1 VITAFITFTVA
12 PGRVG
17 ALAEELLDVP
27 GVKEVYSVAG
37 PYDLVAIARV
47 KEHEALSDL
56 VTEHVAKLD
65 GILRTETLIAFRAFS
80 RKDLGLIWDIG
91 A

>member
-1 VITAFITFTVA
+1 VITAFITFTVE
-12 PGRVG
+12 PGHVG
-17 ALAEELLDVP
+17 ALAERLLEIP
-27 GVKEVYSVAG
+27 GIKEVYSVAG

-65 GILRTETLIAFRAFS
+65 GILGTETLIAFRAFS
-80 RKDLGLIWDIG
+80 RKDLGAIWDIG
-91 A
+91 N

>member
-1 VITAFITFTVA
+1 VITAFIMFTIA

-17 ALAEELLDVP
+17 ALAERLLEIP
-27 GVKEVYSVAG
+27 GIKEVYSVAG
-37 PYDLVAIARV
+37 PFDLIAIARV

-56 VTEHVAKLD
+56 VTEHIAKLD
-65 GILRTETLIAFRAFS
+65 GILRTETSIAFRAFS

-91 A
+91 N